1 MEHKCFAVD
10 TNGKCGCLTVRKCI
24 GSKCA
29 FYKSI
34 DTAIADLKSA
44 IRYNKKH
51 KVLYNGD
58 GNERLLE
65 KLKKKKE
72 DTKNE

>member
-1 MEHKCFAVD
+1 MGKEKCFAVD

-44 IRYNKKH
+44 IKYNKKH
-51 KVLYNGD
+51 KVFYNAD
-58 GNERLLE
+58 GNERLLKQLE
-65 KLKKKKE
+65 HKKE
-72 DTKNE
+72 AQKK